1 MTELFRR
8 SRYRHLMDEDENFS
22 SWIENIARGSKV
34 NAEVTLRRAGRVCA
48 LFQVTQKDLARMSK
62 GEAGAFLLKVV
73 SRMEEGGRGAP
84 ASPVT

>member
-1 MTELFRR
+1 
-8 SRYRHLMDEDENFS
+8 MDEDDNFS

-48 LFQVTQKDLARMSK
+48 LFQVTQRDLARMSK
-62 GEAGAFLLKVV
+62 GEARAFLLRVV

-84 ASPVT
+84 ALPVT